1 MHGRRADRQK
11 GGKAHRAPSAWLPL
25 ALSAA
30 LPFCAP
36 ALPLTALAPD
46 VLDAVL
52 ARAGA
57 YVEEFHRQ
65 LSGVVAAER
74 YVQEVKAFAQRPRR
88 LTNAMRSEL
97 HSDLL
102 LVRPVGGGEWTEF
115 RDVFEVNGVAVR
127 DRSDR
132 LTRLF
137 LDGSSSARAQ
147 IGRILDESSRFNIGE
162 IARNINTPVF
172 ALQILESANQ
182 GRFRF
187 KRTNDRVPATL
198 ARESSVPGAFR
209 TGTEVWTVE
218 FQEKR
223 SGTLIRTDKMK
234 DLPSSGRFWIDP
246 YTGRVLMSELV
257 AQNRDLTATVD
268 VSYQSEPLV
277 GFLVPVEMR
286 ENYRDRRGARV
297 EGIAEYGRFR
307 QFQVNVD
314 ETFFIKK

>member
-1 MHGRRADRQK
+1 MMRTA
-11 GGKAHRAPSAWLPL
+11 ALSVVI

-30 LPFCAP
+30 SPARGQEP
-36 ALPLTALAPD
+36 ALTT
-46 VLDAVL
+46 VLE
-52 ARAGA
+52 RAAA
-57 YVEEFHRQ
+57 YVADFHRQ
-65 LSGVVAAER
+65 LSGVVAEER
-74 YVQEVKAFAQRPRR
+74 YVQEVKAFAKRRER
-88 LTNAMRSEL
+88 LTNPMRSEL

-102 LVRPVGGGEWTEF
+102 LVKPIGGGEWTEF
-115 RDVFEVNGVAVR
+115 RDVFEVNGIAVR
-127 DRSDR
+127 DRRDR
-132 LTRLF
+132 LTHLF
-137 LDGSSSARAQ
+137 LDGSPSAREQ

-198 ARESSVPGAFR
+198 APESSVPGAFR
-209 TGTEVWTVE
+209 TGAEVWTVE
-218 FQEKR
+218 FEEKR
-223 SGTLIRTDKMK
+223 SGTLIRTEKMK

-246 YTGRVLMSELV
+246 YTGRVLMTELV
-257 AQNRDLTATVD
+257 AKNRQVTATVD
-268 VSYQSEPLV
+268 VSYQSEPLI

-286 ENYRDRRGARV
+286 ENYRDRNGARV
-297 EGIAEYGRFR
+297 EGVAEYGRFR

>member
-1 MHGRRADRQK
+1 MMRTA
-11 GGKAHRAPSAWLPL
+11 

-30 LPFCAP
+30 IALAAASPAVALALAAASPATAQEP
-36 ALPLTALAPD
+36 ALAT
-46 VLDAVL
+46 VLD
-52 ARAGA
+52 RAAA
-57 YVEEFHRQ
+57 YVADFHRQ
-65 LSGVVAAER
+65 LSGVVAEER

-88 LTNAMRSEL
+88 LPSPMRSEL

-115 RDVFEVNGVAVR
+115 RDVFEVNGLAVR

-172 ALQILESANQ
+172 ALQILERANQ

-187 KRTNDRVPATL
+187 KRTSDRVPATL
-198 ARESSVPGAFR
+198 VRESSVPGAFR

-223 SGTLIRTDKMK
+223 SGTLIRTDKMR

-257 AQNRDLTATVD
+257 AKNRDVTATVD

-286 ENYRDRRGARV
+286 ENYRYRRGARV

>member
-1 MHGRRADRQK
+1 ME
-11 GGKAHRAPSAWLPL
+11 
-25 ALSAA
+25 LSRTA
-30 LPFCAP
+30 FC
-36 ALPLTALAPD
+36 TALAFAAASP
-46 VLDAVL
+46 VPAQEPPL
-52 ARAGA
+52 ARVLERAAA
-57 YVEEFHRQ
+57 YVADFHLQ
-65 LSGVVAAER
+65 LSGVVAEER
-74 YVQEVKAFAQRPRR
+74 YVQEVKAFAHRPER
-88 LTNAMRSEL
+88 LTNPMRSEL
-97 HSDLL
+97 RSDLL
-102 LVRPVGGGEWTEF
+102 LVKPTGGGEWTEF

-127 DRSDR
+127 DRRDR
-132 LTRLF
+132 LTHLF
-137 LDGSSSARAQ
+137 LDGSPSSREQ

-198 ARESSVPGAFR
+198 AQDSSVPGAFR
-209 TGTEVWTVE
+209 TGTEVWAVE
-218 FQEKR
+218 FQERR
-223 SGTLIRTDKMK
+223 SGTLIRTDKMQ
-234 DLPSSGRFWIDP
+234 DLPSRGRFWIDP
-246 YTGRVLMSELV
+246 FTGRVLMSELV
-257 AQNRDLTATVD
+257 AKNRQVTATVD

-297 EGIAEYGRFR
+297 EGVAEYGRFR

>member
-1 MHGRRADRQK
+1 MR
-11 GGKAHRAPSAWLPL
+11 L
-25 ALSAA
+25 AAA
-30 LPFCAP
+30 AIGVALTGSSLVAREP
-36 ALPLTALAPD
+36 ALAT
-46 VLDAVL
+46 VLD
-52 ARAGA
+52 RAAA
-57 YVEEFHRQ
+57 YVTDFHRQ
-65 LSGVVAAER
+65 LSGVVAEER

-88 LTNAMRSEL
+88 RASPMRSEL

-102 LVRPVGGGEWTEF
+102 LVKPVGGGEWTEF

-132 LTRLF
+132 LTHLF

-147 IGRILDESSRFNIGE
+147 IGRILEESSRFNIGE

-182 GRFRF
+182 GRFHF
-187 KRTNDRVPATL
+187 KRTSDRVPATL

-218 FQEKR
+218 FQEKQP
-223 SGTLIRTDKMK
+223 GTLIRTDKMR

-246 YTGRVLMSELV
+246 DTGWVLMSELV
-257 AQNRDLTATVD
+257 AKNRDVTATVD

-286 ENYRDRRGARV
+286 ENYQDRHGARV

>member
-1 MHGRRADRQK
+1 MMRTA
-11 GGKAHRAPSAWLPL
+11 ALSVVI

-30 LPFCAP
+30 SPARGQEP
-36 ALPLTALAPD
+36 ALTT
-46 VLDAVL
+46 VLE
-52 ARAGA
+52 RAAA
-57 YVEEFHRQ
+57 YVADFHRQ
-65 LSGVVAAER
+65 LSGVVAEER
-74 YVQEVKAFAQRPRR
+74 YVQEVKAFAKRPGR
-88 LTNAMRSEL
+88 LANPMRSEL

-102 LVRPVGGGEWTEF
+102 LVKPAGGDEWTEF
-115 RDVFEVNGVAVR
+115 RDVFEVNGLAVR
-127 DRSDR
+127 DRRDR
-132 LTRLF
+132 LTHLF
-137 LDGSSSARAQ
+137 LDGSASAREQ

-187 KRTNDRVPATL
+187 KRTNDRAPATL
-198 ARESSVPGAFR
+198 APESSVPGAFR
-209 TGTEVWTVE
+209 TGAEVWTVE

-223 SGTLIRTDKMK
+223 SGTLIRTEKMK

-257 AQNRDLTATVD
+257 AKNRQVTATVD
-268 VSYQSEPLV
+268 VSYQSEPLI

-286 ENYRDRRGARV
+286 ENYRDRNGARV
-297 EGIAEYGRFR
+297 EGVAEYGRFR

-314 ETFFIKK
+314 EKFMPVVKR

>member
-1 MHGRRADRQK
+1 MMRTA
-11 GGKAHRAPSAWLPL
+11 ALSVVI

-30 LPFCAP
+30 SPARGQEP
-36 ALPLTALAPD
+36 ALTT
-46 VLDAVL
+46 VLE
-52 ARAGA
+52 RAAA
-57 YVEEFHRQ
+57 YVADFHRQ
-65 LSGVVAAER
+65 LSGVVAEER
-74 YVQEVKAFAQRPRR
+74 YVQEVKAFAKRR
-88 LTNAMRSEL
+88 ERLANPMRSEL

-102 LVRPVGGGEWTEF
+102 LVKPIGGGEWTEF
-115 RDVFEVNGVAVR
+115 RDVFEVNGMAVR
-127 DRSDR
+127 DRRDR
-132 LTRLF
+132 LTHLF
-137 LDGSSSARAQ
+137 LDGSPSAREQ

-198 ARESSVPGAFR
+198 APESSVPGAFR
-209 TGTEVWTVE
+209 TGAEVWTVE

-223 SGTLIRTDKMK
+223 SGTLIRTEKMK

-257 AQNRDLTATVD
+257 AKNRQVTATVD
-268 VSYQSEPLV
+268 VSYQSEPLI

-286 ENYRDRRGARV
+286 ENYRDRNGARV
-297 EGIAEYGRFR
+297 EGVAEYGRFR